1 MTIMTSGEPAQSSG
15 RILLVEDD
23 PVAAHFAMHVL
34 GRRGGFDVT
43 HTPDPAVA
51 LERAG
56 SESWDLLLT
65 DAMMPGMTG
74 LELLDAVRLLSPT
87 LPVAVMSAYEST
99 DTAVLMLRS
108 RADEFL
114 QKPVR
119 PDHLLATAASL
130 IAKGRLARQATG
142 EGP

>member
-1 MTIMTSGEPAQSSG
+1 MTNGEPAESPG

-23 PVAAHFAMHVL
+23 PVAAHFALHVL

-51 LERAG
+51 IELAG
-56 SESWDLLLT
+56 SKSWDLVLT

-74 LELLDAVRLLSPT
+74 IELLDAVRKISPT
-87 LPVAVMSAYEST
+87 LPVAVMTAYESH
-99 DTAVLMLRS
+99 DAAVRILRS

-114 QKPVR
+114 QKPVQV
-119 PDHLLATAASL
+119 DHLLAVATSL
-130 IAKGRLARQATG
+130 IASGRAARQAAG
-142 EGP
+142 QA

>member
-1 MTIMTSGEPAQSSG
+1 M
-15 RILLVEDD
+15 
-23 PVAAHFAMHVL
+23 AAHFALHVL

-87 LPVAVMSAYEST
+87 LPVAG
-99 DTAVLMLRS
+99 LMNSCRS
-108 RADEFL
+108 RSGLTFSW
-114 QKPVR
+114 R
-119 PDHLLATAASL
+119 PPPH
-130 IAKGRLARQATG
+130 
-142 EGP
+142 